1 MHLTHKRVQADRSAR
16 SDAVWR
22 GNRDSKPRLA
32 RAPLARAG
40 LQPDR
45 GRLRSVQ
52 PTLGDRRQPVAESQ
66 LVVAWGGPGEALI
79 VWLSGRLD
87 RITGAVL
94 DRELDP
100 RAIGTTPLVIDLT
113 GLEFID
119 TSGLHT
125 LVRILRRATKRADRL
140 TFRHGQHVAQW
151 PLGLIRAVQLRSERA
166 PRPEPLSDED
176 SYFALAMASVDVDHS
191 DLGDRPGAA

>member
-1 MHLTHKRVQADRSAR
+1 MHLTHKRVQVDRSAR

-32 RAPLARAG
+32 RAPLALAR

-45 GRLRSVQ
+45 GRLSSVK
-52 PTLGDRRQPVAESQ
+52 PTTADSRQPVAGSQ
-66 LVVAWGGPGEALI
+66 LVVAWGGPGEALT

-87 RITGAVL
+87 RITGTVL

-125 LVRILRRATKRADRL
+125 LARILRRATKRGDRL
-140 TFRHGQHVAQW
+140 TLRHGQHVAQR
-151 PLGLIRAVQLRSERA
+151 PLGLIRALRLRSERA
-166 PRPEPLSDED
+166 PRPEPLSGDD
-176 SYFALAMASVDVDHS
+176 SHFAFAMANVDVDH
-191 DLGDRPGAA
+191 PPW